1 MAGSQ
6 EEGVGVRAA
15 KILYPLFVGQ
25 GFGVIFTAM
34 TFIVVARLL
43 GPSQYGIYTFAFG
56 FATLVNGF
64 LAFGVGAYFSTAL
77 AKLAYKKDGQGIL
90 KALTS
95 GYVISGSI
103 SLLLTLFGIGISGYL
118 ATLYTHI
125 TISPVILMVAAGSII
140 FNVLNTLA
148 VSALIGFSRTGLASI
163 VNVLVD
169 ILQLALSVVL
179 AIKFGVIGAIAAMLI
194 GYLIGAIIGAY
205 FVIRVL
211 AQSFSLSIYIPSKSD
226 LREVFGVVWPLAAT
240 NFLNTGMQNF
250 SILFLGLYIGTASL
264 GNYGAA
270 SKGLALLSML
280 YGAFGSGLL
289 PIFTTAKA
297 MDKGDGINSI
307 YNRIINFALIPML
320 PLIIFVGVM
329 AAPGMNLLVGGKYA
343 TAPFFLTLIALGT
356 MIGLFGTYIS
366 ELLISG
372 NHTKSVMMVNFVSA
386 VFQLVFMI
394 LLVPK
399 FQVIGAI
406 FTIFFLGN
414 AIEAIFFARDA
425 RTHFGIRLETKKLLL
440 LYITNLVLGAILLIV
455 YTIINDFIPLQHI
468 PLIYLTELAIT
479 GVVAVAIYP
488 ALLILFRAMDEK
500 DIIAMRHATN
510 RLGRVS
516 KIFDGFFG
524 YSQYLYGRLCG
535 LVAK

>member
-1 MAGSQ
+1 MAGSE

-25 GFGVIFTAM
+25 GFGVIFTAL

-56 FATLVNGF
+56 FSTLVNGF

-77 AKLAYKKDGQGIL
+77 ARLAYQKDGRGIL
-90 KALTS
+90 RALTS

-103 SLLLTLFGIGISGYL
+103 SLLLTIFGIGISGYL
-118 ATLYTHI
+118 ASLYTHI
-125 TISPVILMVAAGSII
+125 IISPVILMVAAGSII

-169 ILQLALSVVL
+169 ILQLGLSVVL
-179 AIKFGVIGAIAAMLI
+179 AIKFGVIGAVAAMLI

-205 FVIRVL
+205 LVIRVL
-211 AQSFSLSIYIPSKSD
+211 VQSFSLSIYIPSMND
-226 LREVFGVVWPLAAT
+226 LRGVFGVVWPLAAT

-297 MDKGDGINSI
+297 MDKGEGINST
-307 YNRIINFALIPML
+307 YNRIIHFALIPML
-320 PLIIFVGVM
+320 PIIMFVGVM
-329 AAPGMNLLVGGKYA
+329 SAPGLYLLVGGKYA

-372 NHTKSVMMVNFVSA
+372 GHTKSVMMVNFVSA
-386 VFQLVFMI
+386 IFQLVFMI
-394 LLVPK
+394 LLVPQ

-414 AIEAIFFARDA
+414 IIEAIFFARDA
-425 RTHFGIRLETKKLLL
+425 NAHFGIKLEGRKLFL
-440 LYITNLVLGAILLIV
+440 LYLTNLVLGAILLVV
-455 YTIINDFIPLQHI
+455 YTLTKDFVLLGQVS
-468 PLIYLTELAIT
+468 LIYAAELAIA
-479 GVVAVAIYP
+479 GLVAIAIYP

-500 DIIAMRHATN
+500 DIVTMRHATN

-516 KIFDGFFG
+516 RIFDGFFG
-524 YSQYLYGRLCG
+524 YSQYLYGV
-535 LVAK
+535 LVTRRS